1 MYVNVSYVFSNLRE
15 IGELGVLNLRE
26 IGELGVLNLREIGDL
41 GVLNLRENEKSIIF
55 AQETACVIMEN
66 RVFKRKIYER
76 IRQWK
81 QESNGESALMIQGA
95 RRIGKSTIV
104 EEFARN
110 EYSSYLIIDF
120 NKASS
125 VVKSLF
131 DDLMDLDFIF
141 LQLQTIYNVVLE
153 ERKSVIIFDEVQKCP
168 NARQAIKY
176 LVQDGRYDYIETG
189 SLISIKQ
196 NTKGIT
202 IPSEEEQIEMYP
214 MDFEEFRWALG
225 DAASIPM
232 IRTFYEKRMALGAA
246 HRTKQRD
253 LRLYMLVGGMPQAVN
268 EYVKTNNLAKVDAVK
283 RRIIKLYS
291 DDFLKIDPTGKLSK
305 LFMSIPSQLSK
316 KSTRFYTNAVVGELE
331 VNTEAE
337 MLINLEDSKAVLVSY
352 HSDDPNVG
360 LSLTQ
365 DISKYKLFVA
375 DTGLFVT
382 MAFWDKDFTENV
394 IYQKLLADKLEAN
407 LGYIYENLVAQML
420 TAAGNK
426 LFYYTFEKDEKHSY
440 EIDFLLSRG
449 NKICPIEVK
458 SSGYKTHASLDAFR
472 LKYSARIKN
481 SYLLYIKDLQKGDN
495 ELMYLPFYMTGMI

>member
-1 MYVNVSYVFSNLRE
+1 M
-15 IGELGVLNLRE
+15 
-26 IGELGVLNLREIGDL
+26 
-41 GVLNLRENEKSIIF
+41 EK
-55 AQETACVIMEN
+55 
-66 RVFKRKIYER
+66 RVFRRKIYDR
-76 IRQWK
+76 LLKWK
-81 QESNGESALMIQGA
+81 QESNGTSALMIQGA

-104 EEFARN
+104 EEFAKN

-120 NKASS
+120 NKAS
-125 VVKSLF
+125 VAIKSLF

-189 SLISIKQ
+189 SLISIKK

-202 IPSEEEQIEMYP
+202 IPSEEERIDMYP

-225 DAASIPM
+225 DTASIPL
-232 IRTFYEKRMALGAA
+232 IKTFYEKRISLGVA
-246 HRTKQRD
+246 HRSKQRD

-268 EYVKTNNLAKVDAVK
+268 EYISTNNLAKVDAVK
-283 RRIIKLYS
+283 RRIIQLYS
-291 DDFLKIDPTGKLSK
+291 DDFLKIDSTGKLSK
-305 LFMSIPSQLSK
+305 LFMAIPSQLSK
-316 KSTRFYTNAVVGELE
+316 KSSRYYTNAVVGELE
-331 VNTEAE
+331 DNAETEL
-337 MLINLEDSKAVLVSY
+337 LINLEDSKVVLVSY

-360 LSLTQ
+360 MSLTK
-365 DISKYKLFVA
+365 DLSKYKLFVA

-382 MAFWDKDFTENV
+382 MVFWVKDFAENV

-420 TAAGNK
+420 TAAGNN
-426 LFYYTFEKDEKHSY
+426 LFYYTFEKDEKHFY
-440 EIDFLLSRG
+440 EVDFLLSRG

-458 SSGYKTHASLDAFR
+458 SSGYKTHASLDVFR
-472 LKYSARIKN
+472 AKYSARIKN
-481 SYLLYIKDLQKGDN
+481 SYLIYTKDFQVGDN
-495 ELMYLPFYMTGMI
+495 ELIYLPFYMTSLV

>member
-1 MYVNVSYVFSNLRE
+1 M
-15 IGELGVLNLRE
+15 
-26 IGELGVLNLREIGDL
+26 
-41 GVLNLRENEKSIIF
+41 EK
-55 AQETACVIMEN
+55 
-66 RVFKRKIYER
+66 RVFKRKIYNK
-76 IRQWK
+76 ILKWK
-81 QESNGESALMIQGA
+81 NESNGETALMVQGA

-104 EEFARN
+104 EEFAKN
-110 EYSSYLIIDF
+110 EYSSYIVIDF

-153 ERKSVIIFDEVQKCP
+153 NRKSVIIFDEVQKCP
-168 NARQAIKY
+168 KARQAIKY

-202 IPSEEEQIEMYP
+202 IPSEEEHLDMFP

-225 DAASIPM
+225 DNASLNLIKL
-232 IRTFYEKRMALGAA
+232 FYENRKPLEAA
-246 HRTKQRD
+246 HRIKERD

-268 EYVKTNNLAKVDAVK
+268 EYLNTNNLSKVDAVK
-283 RRIIKLYS
+283 RRIIQLYS

-305 LFMSIPSQLSK
+305 LFLAIPAQLSK
-316 KSTRFYTNAVVGELE
+316 SSKRYYTHSVIGEVE
-331 VNTEAE
+331 ENVEAE
-337 MLINLEDSKAVLVSY
+337 MLVSLEDSRTVLVSY

-360 LSLTQ
+360 MSLTQ
-365 DISKYKLFVA
+365 DISRYKLFVA

-382 MAFWDKDFTENV
+382 MAFWDKDFAENV

-426 LFYYTFEKDEKHSY
+426 LFYYTFEKDEKHYY

-458 SSGYKTHASLDAFR
+458 SSGYKTHASLNAFR
-472 LKYSARIKN
+472 TKFSSRIKN
-481 SYLLYIKDLQKGDN
+481 SYLVYTKDFQVGEN
-495 ELMYLPFYMTGMI
+495 ELLYLPFYMTGLI